1 MWQSDDNSPEPVL
14 FFYLVDPGD
23 ETWFVRLSFKHFYQQ
38 GISLA
43 ANAFIVSGLGLLVCV
58 NIYLIPTCF
67 DRKLVGILF
76 KMLKIEVY
84 NFVTECTLR
93 SMKRKGTMFLY

>member
-1 MWQSDDNSPEPVL
+1 MHPSDK
-14 FFYLVDPGD
+14 
-23 ETWFVRLSFKHFYQQ
+23 TWFVRIGFKHFYQQ

-43 ANAFIVSGLGLLVCV
+43 ANASIVSGLGLQVCA
-58 NIYLIPTCF
+58 NTYLIPTCF
-67 DRKLVGILF
+67 NRKLGTLF

-93 SMKRKGTMFLY
+93 SRKRKGTDVLILKFSNK